1 MKLECSKFTLQRNQ
15 WLHIWL
21 LDDKLSSTSRK
32 LWNLR
37 QLVSIRR
44 DVNAVQRT
52 LVRMEAVLMVSTD
65 NNRNR
70 PVTRRS
76 NSCIGKALT
85 PYAHLGPNSSQVTSG
100 IYTTSGSTSSIGKFS
115 KRLTIHRQT
124 QSPVGITGHLEVTRM
139 TAIARL
145 PVLI

>member
-1 MKLECSKFTLQRNQ
+1 M
-15 WLHIWL
+15 
-21 LDDKLSSTSRK
+21 
-32 LWNLR
+32 
-37 QLVSIRR
+37 SIRR

-52 LVRMEAVLMVSTD
+52 LVRMEAALMVSTD

-76 NSCIGKALT
+76 NSRIGKALT

-100 IYTTSGSTSSIGKFS
+100 SYTTSGSTSSIGKFS